1 MDARGKA
8 RIALLAVAAL
18 SLALGTVAMPQ
29 AGATHVTPQEVAG
42 NPSCGSGFVEFKIE
56 PVHAAARPGEL
67 QRIYVD
73 PAKAAEILGWRPTTE
88 LDEGLKQTVAWFRSE
103 G

>member
-1 MDARGKA
+1 R
-8 RIALLAVAAL
+8 L
-18 SLALGTVAMPQ
+18 
-29 AGATHVTPQEVAG
+29 
-42 NPSCGSGFVEFKIE
+42 E

-73 PAKAAEILGWRPTTE
+73 PSKAAEMLGWRPTTE